1 MYNPSQLR
9 LIARELAHS
18 GGYVQ
23 AALDALHRDYESFR
37 TLNERTVRRLLKHE
51 DFRQLMMQEEK
62 IVGEARVVTDIE
74 IAKAREEAQALQKN
88 PLRQMVMTA
97 AGEAHD
103 LARRNPDAKNYRVLF
118 SFAKLSRSMEPR

>member
-37 TLNERTVRRLLKHE
+37 TLSESTVRRLLKHGDLRE
-51 DFRQLMMQEEK
+51 LMVNEEK
-62 IVGEARVVTDIE
+62 IVGEARFATDIE
-74 IAKAREEAQALQKN
+74 MAKVREEAEALQKSGSPQN
-88 PLRQMVMTA
+88 PLKIVVE
-97 AGEAHD
+97 EAFG
-103 LARRNPDAKNYRVLF
+103 RRGTGRTPGVD
-118 SFAKLSRSMEPR
+118 